1 MVEIDNEQ
9 FEKIISLTENYILN
23 SKYYKI
29 EEIDK
34 LVYSRQN
41 GIVYFFYIKEDDNF
55 ILKYIGKSTGKGFKT
70 RLKAHFFGIGKGT
83 QSKFEKINKE
93 KEVVYKFI
101 ETKPLALRNFIEE
114 ILIERYSMINELW
127 NYK

>member
-1 MVEIDNEQ
+1 MVEIDNEH

-41 GIVYFFYIKEDDNF
+41 GIVYFFYIKENNNF
-55 ILKYIGKSTGKGFKT
+55 ILKYIGKSTGKGF
-70 RLKAHFFGIGKGT
+70 
-83 QSKFEKINKE
+83 E
-93 KEVVYKFI
+93 
-101 ETKPLALRNFIEE
+101 
-114 ILIERYSMINELW
+114 
-127 NYK
+127 

>member
-1 MVEIDNEQ
+1 MVEIDNEH

-41 GIVYFFYIKEDDNF
+41 GIVYFFYIKENNNF

-70 RLKAHFFGIGKGT
+70 RLRAHFFGIGKGT

-93 KEVVYKFI
+93 KEIKDYLKNENINGFI
-101 ETKPLALRNFIEE
+101 AIFSLKVKLYIKSLCDGI
-114 ILIERYSMINELW
+114 S
-127 NYK
+127 